1 MMNGGFNFKV
11 IGLVKEFCIHRFID
25 SHTAFD
31 EKNIYSLKTAILHK
45 SVSILHNIDC
55 TLAKNTRQIFCIF
68 TRLVWVW
75 INNFVLVVM

>member
-1 MMNGGFNFKV
+1 MNGGFNFKV
-11 IGLVKEFCIHRFID
+11 IGLIKEFCIHRFID

-55 TLAKNTRQIFCIF
+55 SLAKNTS
-68 TRLVWVW
+68 
-75 INNFVLVVM
+75 NFLHFYKISLGLDK

>member
-11 IGLVKEFCIHRFID
+11 IGLIKEFCIHRFID

-55 TLAKNTRQIFCIF
+55 TSKKYTS
-68 TRLVWVW
+68 
-75 INNFVLVVM
+75 NFLHFYKISLGLDK